1 MRNTSFV
8 TVPFSSSLLTPIEMI
23 DNQADTI
30 QCFSTALLY
39 VGS

>member
-30 QCFSTALLY
+30 VFLPSCLT
-39 VGS
+39 